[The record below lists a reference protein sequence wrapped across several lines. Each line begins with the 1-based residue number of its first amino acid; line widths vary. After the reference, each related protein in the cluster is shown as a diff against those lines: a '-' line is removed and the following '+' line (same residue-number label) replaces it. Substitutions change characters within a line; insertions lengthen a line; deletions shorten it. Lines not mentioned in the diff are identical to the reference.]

1 MSKRSVVLVVL
12 VSIGVLVMGSCNL
25 FPPQCALQLYEA
37 PTITPALG
45 DTTNVTISF
54 KLVNIGSERLQ
65 NCKVQWYVDA
75 LGIGIDGSIDFD
87 EITDWVPSI
96 GVDLGMFGI
105 SDEISVTTT
114 SGNYTGGTA
123 AVEYYGI
130 YAWGWE
136 NPPDD

>member
-1 MSKRSVVLVVL
+1 MTKRSVVLVAL

-37 PTITPALG
+37 PTIATAL
-45 DTTNVTISF
+45 DDNVTISF
-54 KLVNIGSERLQ
+54 RLENIGSERLQ

-75 LGIGIDGSIDFD
+75 LGTGTDGSIDFD
-87 EITDWVPSI
+87 EITDWAPSI
-96 GVDLGMFGI
+96 GVDLGMFEI
-105 SDEISVTTT
+105 SDEFSVTTT

-123 AVEYYGI
+123 AVDYYGV

>member
-1 MSKRSVVLVVL
+1 MTKRSVVLVAL
-12 VSIGVLVMGSCNL
+12 VSIGVLVLGSCNL

-37 PTITPALG
+37 PTITPAL
-45 DTTNVTISF
+45 DDNVTISF
-54 KLVNIGSERLQ
+54 KLVNIGSESLQ

-75 LGIGIDGSIDFD
+75 LGTGTDGSIDFD
-87 EITDWVPSI
+87 EITDWAPLI
-96 GVDLGMFGI
+96 GVDLGMFEI
-105 SDEISVTTT
+105 SKEFSVTTT

-123 AVEYYGI
+123 AVDYYGV

>member
-1 MSKRSVVLVVL
+1 MTKRSVVLVAL
-12 VSIGVLVMGSCNL
+12 VSIGVLVLGSCNL

-37 PTITPALG
+37 PTITPAL
-45 DTTNVTISF
+45 DDNVTISF
-54 KLVNIGSERLQ
+54 KLVNIGSESLQ

-75 LGIGIDGSIDFD
+75 LGTGTDGSIDFD
-87 EITDWVPSI
+87 EITDWAPSI
-96 GVDLGMFGI
+96 GVDLTMFEV
-105 SDEISVTTT
+105 SKEFSVTTT

-123 AVEYYGI
+123 AVDYYGV